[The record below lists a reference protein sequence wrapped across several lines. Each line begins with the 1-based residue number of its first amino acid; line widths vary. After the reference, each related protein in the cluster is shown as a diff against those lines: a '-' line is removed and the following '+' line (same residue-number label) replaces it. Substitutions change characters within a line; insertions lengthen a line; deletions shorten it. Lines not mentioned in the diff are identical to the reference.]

1 MRRLTILHTNDIHG
15 REEGIA
21 RVATLVEQI
30 RAESTHP
37 VVYLDAGD
45 VEEPSRR
52 LSNLTKGSAM
62 HRLLTVADCAAHA
75 AGNATWMK
83 YGPQEFP
90 AYREVAGYPL
100 LLANFRT
107 PAGDVVPGVQ
117 DSALLDVGGIAVGVT
132 GLCEPMMFEEFDF
145 GLRANDELTVI
156 RAQAA
161 ELRESGAEIVILLSH
176 LGLATDRE
184 LAPSLEGVVDL
195 IVGAH
200 SHDLLPEGE
209 RPGGVP
215 LAHAGEY
222 AKHLGRIEVSLGD
235 VVRVESISV
244 APVPDDIPP
253 HPEVVAEIAVIE
265 LEIAEALAEVIG
277 ELAEP
282 LELAS
287 DRECRIASWLADI
300 LRERMDA
307 EVGLVCAGA
316 AFVDSLG
323 AGPLTR
329 SALWHACSSPGNPGV
344 TTMNGEQLLAVVRR
358 GLDPEFAAS
367 TTRTLRGATRG
378 YLHLSGA
385 EVRNGE
391 LVVAGEPVEPE
402 RSYRVAGGDFEL
414 AHYGGY
420 VNRVWGLEESYDFP
434 TILRD
439 AIEEHLLE
447 QPRVEPPAPRVYG
460 ALD

>member
-1 MRRLTILHTNDIHG
+1 LRRLTILHTNDIHG

-30 RAESTHP
+30 RAESSHP

-52 LSNLTKGSAM
+52 LSNLTKGAAM
-62 HRLLTVADCAAHA
+62 HRLLTAAGCAAHA

-90 AYREVAGYPL
+90 AYCEVAGYPI

-107 PAGDVVPGVQ
+107 PAGGIVPGVQ
-117 DSALLDVGGIAVGVT
+117 DSALLDIGGVSLGVM

-145 GLRANDELTVI
+145 GLRATDEVSVI
-156 RAQAA
+156 RGQAI
-161 ELRESGAEIVILLSH
+161 ELRERGAELVVVLSH

-184 LAPSLEGVVDL
+184 LAPSLAGIVDL
-195 IVGAH
+195 IVGGH
-200 SHDLLPEGE
+200 THDLLPEGE
-209 RPGGVP
+209 RVGGVP
-215 LAHAGEY
+215 LAQAGNY
-222 AKHLGRIEVSLGD
+222 AEHLGKIDVSIGD
-235 VVRVESISV
+235 AVVVESISV
-244 APVPDDIPP
+244 VPVPDDTPP
-253 HPEVVAEIAVIE
+253 HPGVVAELAAIE
-265 LEIAEALAEVIG
+265 LEIAAGLAEEIG
-277 ELAEP
+277 ELVEP

-287 DRECRIASWLADI
+287 DRECPIANWLADI
-300 LRERMDA
+300 LRERMQA

-316 AFVDSLG
+316 AFVGSLE

-329 SALWHACSSPGNPGV
+329 AALWHACSSPGNPGV
-344 TTMNGEQLLAVVRR
+344 TTMSGEQLLAVVRR
-358 GLDPEFAAS
+358 GLDPEFAAG

-378 YLHLSGA
+378 FLHLSGA
-385 EVRNGE
+385 EVRGGE
-391 LVVAGEPVEPE
+391 LLVAGEPVEPA
-402 RSYRVAGGDFEL
+402 RSYRVAGGDWEL

-420 VNRVWGLEESYDFP
+420 VEREWALEESYHFP

-447 QPRVEPPAPRVYG
+447 HPRVEPPEPRLHG
-460 ALD
+460 GLR